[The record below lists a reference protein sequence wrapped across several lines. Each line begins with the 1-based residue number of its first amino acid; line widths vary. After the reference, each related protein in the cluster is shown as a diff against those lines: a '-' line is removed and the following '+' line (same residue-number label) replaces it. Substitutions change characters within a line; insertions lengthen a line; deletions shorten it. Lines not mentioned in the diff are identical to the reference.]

1 MKKFVCFHLYND
13 FSGSP
18 KVLRQVVRGMLE
30 EGHEVVLVT
39 SRNGILDSLQ
49 MSLTDDIVSHGT
61 HGTHGTASA
70 YRAVCAHGSYGTHRT
85 FGVGS
90 QSK

>member
-39 SRNGILDSLQ
+39 SRGGVLDNAQCTTNGLELKRKMHNAQLCHSVLILC
-49 MSLTDDIVSHGT
+49 IVHF
-61 HGTHGTASA
+61 AL
-70 YRAVCAHGSYGTHRT
+70 
-85 FGVGS
+85 
-90 QSK
+90 

>member
-39 SRNGILDSLQ
+39 SRGGVLDCQQSTVNRQQLADSSQ
-49 MSLTDDIVSHGT
+49 LFIAKGSKTD
-61 HGTHGTASA
+61 
-70 YRAVCAHGSYGTHRT
+70 GST
-85 FGVGS
+85 FNS
-90 QSK
+90 